1 MTVEEL
7 YGFLERRLPR
17 SLAAEWDNDGLA
29 CLPDPARAVHRVL
42 IALDVTEAAVDRAVA
57 GGFDVLLTH
66 HPLLFRGIKALTPAQ
81 NVPRKLLKLAAA
93 GVAAMSFHTR
103 LDAAAGG
110 VNDVL
115 ADLLGLADV
124 VPFAPEGEVPCGRI
138 GTLPTPMDARA
149 FAARAAAALGTPA
162 VLQIGTGTVQKI
174 AVLGGEGGD
183 FVDAAR
189 AAGADLFLS
198 GRIGYHR
205 MLDAAENGLVAIEA
219 GHYATE
225 FPICAHLA
233 ALVRAADAAVEV
245 ELLPTA
251 AIQAVTAKGEL
262 L

>member
-7 YGFLERRLPR
+7 YGFLEQRVPR
-17 SLAAEWDNDGLA
+17 SLLAEWDNDGLA
-29 CLPDPARAVHRVL
+29 CLPDPARTVRRVL
-42 IALDVTEAAVDRAVA
+42 IALDATEAAVDRAVS

-66 HPLLFRGIKALTPAQ
+66 HPLLFRGVKALTPEA

-93 GVAAMSFHTR
+93 GVAAMSLHTR
-103 LDAAAGG
+103 LDAVAGG

-115 ADLLGLADV
+115 AGLLGLADV

-138 GTLPTPMDARA
+138 GVLPAPVDARA
-149 FAARAAAALGTPA
+149 FAAHAAAVLGTPA

-183 FVDAAR
+183 FADAAR
-189 AAGADLFLS
+189 AAGADLFLA

-225 FPICAHLA
+225 FPICHHLQE
-233 ALVRAADAAVEV
+233 LVRAADAAIEV
-245 ELLPTA
+245 EILPTA
-251 AIQAVTAKGEL
+251 AIEAVAAKGENA
-262 L
+262 